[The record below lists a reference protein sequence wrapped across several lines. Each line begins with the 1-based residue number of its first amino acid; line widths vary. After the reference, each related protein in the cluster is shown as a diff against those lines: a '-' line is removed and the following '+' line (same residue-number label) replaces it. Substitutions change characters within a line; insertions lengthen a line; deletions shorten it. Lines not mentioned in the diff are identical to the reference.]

1 LRGVYFM
8 VSKSRRADG
17 TRYRDDKTRTIG
29 SLRVDPKLYDEL
41 QADATRLGVSVS
53 DVVRMRL
60 KGHPTRAETWVA

>member
-1 LRGVYFM
+1 M

-41 QADATRLGVSVS
+41 RADATRLGVSVS
-53 DVVRMRL
+53 DIVRMRL
-60 KGHPTRAETWVA
+60 KGHSTRAEAWAA